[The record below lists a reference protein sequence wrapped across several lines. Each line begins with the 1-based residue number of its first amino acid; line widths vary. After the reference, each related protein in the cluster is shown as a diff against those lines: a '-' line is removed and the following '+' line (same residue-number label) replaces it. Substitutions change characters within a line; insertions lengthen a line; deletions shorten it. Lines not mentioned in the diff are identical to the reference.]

1 MKRTLRSYAYLA
13 LLLVLLG
20 SCGKKTNVPV
30 PEDAGMVIHIN
41 GASLHSKLSW
51 DEFKQGELYKM
62 AKEEIRDELAQ
73 KILDNPDSSGVDIK
87 SDAYFF
93 LRSGATSSYAA
104 FTCNLKDENAFARMI
119 EKMGIGREIMKEG
132 DLSVITMG
140 NDAVLTWNS
149 KRLVIIGDA
158 SDLNRGAYGGG
169 SRGNLTTDS
178 LKRFAREV
186 YDIKGSNSIA
196 SNNKFSSMI
205 NDGGDAHFWINSG
218 SMYSGG
224 AMKEALTM
232 LPKLTTF
239 IQGNYTASTFNFD
252 NGKITATAKSY
263 YNKELAEL
271 YKKFTM
277 KNLDEAALKKIP
289 AGDIDAV
296 FAMSY
301 PPEGLKEVLSLIGVD
316 GLANAYLSQLNY
328 SIDEFVKGNKGD
340 IIIAVSDFKF
350 APHEVSYPMGSGAMT
365 TTVTKPE
372 VKVLFANSVKEKASW
387 DKLMTIL
394 HEKVASEGG
403 AAAQAIIDKVPY
415 KLSNDWFVAGNDS
428 SYVHTFGGTSTNHAF
443 IDRIKGHPMGAFIDI
458 QKFINGSRSSF
469 SSDSTATLVA
479 DESLKM
485 WQDIVFYGG
494 EKDGDAIISYG
505 ELNLVDK
512 NTNSLKQLNNYFG
525 KIAAIMNEREKRRK
539 AEWENMRFNDST
551 SAQTIPPPPPPMEE
565 LKEVK

>member
-1 MKRTLRSYAYLA
+1 MKRTLRSYSYLA

-20 SCGKKTNVPV
+20 SCGKKINVPV

-93 LRSGATSSYAA
+93 MRSRGNNSYAA
-104 FTCNLKDENAFARMI
+104 FTANLKDDKAFARMI
-119 EKMGIGREIMKEG
+119 EKAGIGRSISKEG
-132 DLSVITMG
+132 DLSVITLG

-149 KRLVIIGDA
+149 SRFVIIGDA
-158 SDLNRGAYGGG
+158 GGFNRSAYGGG
-169 SRGNLTTDS
+169 SRGNLTQDS
-178 LKRFAREV
+178 LKMFAREV
-186 YDIKGSNSIA
+186 YDIKGSKSIA
-196 SNNKFSSMI
+196 SNSKFSSMI
-205 NDGGDAHFWINSG
+205 NDGGDAHFWVNSG
-218 SMYSGG
+218 AMYSGG

-271 YKKFTM
+271 YNKFSM

-289 AGDIDAV
+289 AGDVDAV
-296 FAMSY
+296 FAMNY
-301 PPEGLKEVLSLIGVD
+301 PPEGLKEILSMIGVD

-328 SIDEFVKGNKGD
+328 SIEEFIKANKGD
-340 IIIAVSDFKF
+340 ILVAVSDFKF
-350 APHEVSYPMGSGAMT
+350 APVEKSYEYDGKKQTYT
-365 TTVTKPE
+365 TTEPA
-372 VKVLFANSVKEKASW
+372 VKFLFATSVADKPSFQ
-387 DKLMTIL
+387 KLMTL
-394 HEKVASEGG
+394 LQEKVIAEGG
-403 AAAQAIIDKVPY
+403 PGVQAIADKIPY
-415 KLSNDWFVAGNDS
+415 AFNQDYFVAGNDS
-428 SYVHTFGGTSTNHAF
+428 THINAFGGTSTDHSF
-443 IDRIKGHPMGAFIDI
+443 ISKIKGHPMAGWIDI
-458 QKFINGSRSSF
+458 QKFINGAKESF
-469 SSDSTATLVA
+469 AKDSAATLIA
-479 DESLKM
+479 DESVKM

-494 EKDGDAIISYG
+494 EKDGDAITSYG

-512 NTNSLKQLNNYFG
+512 NTNSLKQLHNYLG

-539 AEWENMRFNDST
+539 AEWENMSLNDT
-551 SAQTIPPPPPPMEE
+551 TRTEAILPPPAAPLES
-565 LKEVK
+565 K

>member
-1 MKRTLRSYAYLA
+1 MKSTLRSYSLLA

-20 SCGKKTNVPV
+20 SCGKKSNVPV

-93 LRSGATSSYAA
+93 MRSRGNNSYAA
-104 FTCNLKDENAFARMI
+104 FTANLKDDKAFTRMI
-119 EKMGIGREIMKEG
+119 EKAGIGREIMKEG
-132 DLSVITMG
+132 DLSVITLG

-149 KRLVIIGDA
+149 NRFVLIGDA
-158 SDLNRGAYGGG
+158 GGFNRSAYGGG
-169 SRGNLTTDS
+169 SRGNLTKDS
-178 LKRFAREV
+178 LKMFAREI
-186 YDIKGSNSIA
+186 YDIKGSKSIA
-196 SNNKFSSMI
+196 SNSKFSSMI
-205 NDGGDAHFWINSG
+205 NDGGDAHFWVNSG
-218 SMYSGG
+218 AMYSGG
-224 AMKEALTM
+224 AMKEALTL

-263 YNKELAEL
+263 YNKELGEL

-277 KNLDEAALKKIP
+277 KNVDEAALKKIP
-289 AGDIDAV
+289 AGDVAAV
-296 FAMSY
+296 FTLNY
-301 PPEGLKEVLSLIGVD
+301 PPEGLKEVLSMIGVD

-328 SIDEFVKGNKGD
+328 SIEEFVKGNKGD
-340 IIIAVSDFKF
+340 IILAVSDFKF
-350 APHEVSYPMGSGAMT
+350 APHEVSYPMGSGSMT
-365 TTVTKPE
+365 TTVSKPE

-387 DKLMTIL
+387 DKLLTIL

-403 AAAQAIIDKVPY
+403 VAAQAIIDKVPY

-428 SYVHTFGGTSTNHAF
+428 TYIHSFGSASTNHAF
-443 IDRIKGHPMGAFIDI
+443 IDKIKGHPIAGWIDI
-458 QKFINGSRSSF
+458 QKFINGARPTLEK
-469 SSDSTATLVA
+469 DSASALA
-479 DESLKM
+479 AEESVKM

-505 ELNLVDK
+505 EVNLVDK
-512 NTNSLKQLNNYFG
+512 NTNSLKQLHNYLG
-525 KIAAIMNEREKRRK
+525 KIAAIMQERDKRRR
-539 AEWENMRFNDST
+539 AEWENMTYPADS
-551 SAQTIPPPPPPMEE
+551 SATTIPAVPLES
-565 LKEVK
+565 K